1 MLKVFIPILVVVAL
15 ALPAAA
21 VQPQNDLELS
31 PWDGIPYDGTVI
43 DVESPDVEVLYFH
56 IVEPGLWHVKGTS
69 FHWEVVSGDPATA
82 NVELIAEDVTI
93 STEYQGSH
101 WYPFGTIQVTGE
113 YCTTVSIQI
122 DLTLQE
128 PTGTIWSNPI
138 YKHIIPEPA
147 SMLLLAVGAGA
158 ALLKRRRA

>member
-1 MLKVFIPILVVVAL
+1 MRKFFIPFMVMAAL

-21 VQPQNDLELS
+21 QTDLELS
-31 PWDGIPYDGTVI
+31 PWEGPYDGTII
-43 DVESPDVEVLYFH
+43 DVESPDCECLYFH
-56 IVEPGLWHVKGTS
+56 IVEPGLWHVAATS
-69 FHWEVVSGDPATA
+69 FHWAVVDCEPGGWG
-82 NVELIAEDVTI
+82 NVELTCEDVQP
-93 STEYQGSH
+93 STEYTGSN
-101 WYPFGTIQVTGE
+101 WYPFGTIEVTGT
-113 YCTTVSIQI
+113 YCTTVEIQI

-128 PTGTIWSNPI
+128 PTGTVWSNKI

>member
-1 MLKVFIPILVVVAL
+1 MRKLLVPFLVLVAPTV
-15 ALPAAA
+15 PAAA
-21 VQPQNDLELS
+21 NGVTELELS
-31 PWDGIPYDGTVI
+31 PWEGSYDGTVL
-43 DVESPDVEVLYFH
+43 DVESPDCEVLDFH
-56 IVEPGLWHVKGTS
+56 IVEPGLWHVAGTS
-69 FHWEVVSGDPATA
+69 FHWEVVSSDAATA
-82 NVELIAEDVTI
+82 NVELICEEVLP
-93 STEYQGSH
+93 STEYQGSN

-113 YCTTVSIQI
+113 YCTTMAIQI

-147 SMLLLAVGAGA
+147 SMLLLSVGAGA